1 MSDLLAGD
9 SITCSGA
16 TFQNFHNFV
25 SNASGGADAPTA
37 DEVFVTAVNCDPTN
51 MPNPTL
57 IFQSANWNVNSGQTI
72 DTAFSFDVVGSVSLI
87 QLALLAFD
95 AQSGGQ
101 IHIEE
106 SVFDAL
112 NNNIV
117 NLSVDTLGGPIIDTH
132 DLGAVYGFL
141 RINKNVGL
149 EGHAG
154 GNAAVS
160 TFTQTYVPEP
170 GSASL
175 AAIGIAAVILAS
187 VRARRRMPT

>member
-1 MSDLLAGD
+1 
-9 SITCSGA
+9 
-16 TFQNFHNFV
+16 
-25 SNASGGADAPTA
+25 
-37 DEVFVTAVNCDPTN
+37 